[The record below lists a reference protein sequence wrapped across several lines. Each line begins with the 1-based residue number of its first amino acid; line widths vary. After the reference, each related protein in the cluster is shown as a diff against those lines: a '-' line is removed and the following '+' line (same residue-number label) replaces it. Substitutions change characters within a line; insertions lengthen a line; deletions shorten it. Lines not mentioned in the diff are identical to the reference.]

1 MISVLAQERL
11 LGAAL
16 GSALVGIIIL
26 ENKRNIYETIS
37 ENNAKFGNQS
47 QVDKPI
53 LKSHSHFEIAHL
65 WNKAV
70 DKTFGS
76 LIESLSSRGW

>member
-1 MISVLAQERL
+1 MLICCNFQERL

-47 QVDKPI
+47 QVNLQTLLLI
-53 LKSHSHFEIAHL
+53 RLF
-65 WNKAV
+65 
-70 DKTFGS
+70 FY
-76 LIESLSSRGW
+76 LIEMGISNIKP